1 MSTYFSNFNK
11 TYFNFLDFIKKHM
24 NNDSKFNTFYLKN
37 KIVKQ
42 TNIKLIIKTW
52 DNRITQRYY
61 NKIVNKDLDFFL
73 NKSYE
78 EDIVV
83 NTSGETNGTILNYIT
98 NFKTIYPTLDEN
110 VQKEFI
116 DYINQF
122 KIVPIPCI
130 TKKKLDFCL

>member
-61 NKIVNKDLDFFL
+61 NNIVNKDLDFFL

-98 NFKTIYPTLDEN
+98 NFKIIYPTLDETIQN
-110 VQKEFI
+110 EFI
-116 DYINQF
+116 DYIVQLTELSFLYF
-122 KIVPIPCI
+122 K
-130 TKKKLDFCL
+130 K

>member
-24 NNDSKFNTFYLKN
+24 NNDSKFNSFYLKN

-42 TNIKLIIKTW
+42 TNIKLIIRTW

-98 NFKTIYPTLDEN
+98 NFKIIYPTLDEN
-110 VQKEFI
+110 IQKEFI
-116 DYINQF
+116 DYIVQLTELSFLYF
-122 KIVPIPCI
+122 K
-130 TKKKLDFCL
+130 K

>member
-1 MSTYFSNFNK
+1 MSNYFSNFNK
-11 TYFNFLDFIKKHM
+11 IYFNFLDFIKKHM

-98 NFKTIYPTLDEN
+98 NFKIIYPTLDETIQN
-110 VQKEFI
+110 EFI
-116 DYINQF
+116 DYIVQLTELSFLYF
-122 KIVPIPCI
+122 K
-130 TKKKLDFCL
+130 K

>member
-1 MSTYFSNFNK
+1 MSNYFSNFNK
-11 TYFNFLDFIKKHM
+11 IYFNFLDFIKKHM
-24 NNDSKFNTFYLKN
+24 KNDSKFNSFYLKN

-52 DNRITQRYY
+52 NNRITQMYY

-78 EDIVV
+78 EDIVI

-110 VQKEFI
+110 IQNEFI
-116 DYINQF
+116 NYIVQLTELSFLYF
-122 KIVPIPCI
+122 K
-130 TKKKLDFCL
+130 K